1 MKKCVMEAAK
11 VASDQAKAAAVVSQ
25 LHMRSEEAEAACLVT
40 RRLEELQEKHALVQ
54 VMLGKEQP
62 SSAVGDAISGM
73 LGARMYA
80 SMVKR
85 GIVISELAT
94 SKNGHM
100 QLKEFTATVKGF
112 VPTATKEDIGM
123 LFDELDKDGGG
134 DLDAKELV
142 ALMYVIQKHA
152 TEAAASESSLVAA
165 INAAA
170 EAACAAQAVVT
181 TGIQEDL
188 NAEKAE
194 AQAAVDE
201 AAAHEVKAKEAIAK
215 AMAIKAAKAAIR
227 SA

>member
-1 MKKCVMEAAK
+1 M
-11 VASDQAKAAAVVSQ
+11 
-25 LHMRSEEAEAACLVT
+25 
-40 RRLEELQEKHALVQ
+40 
-54 VMLGKEQP
+54 
-62 SSAVGDAISGM
+62 
-73 LGARMYA
+73 
-80 SMVKR
+80 
-85 GIVISELAT
+85 
-94 SKNGHM
+94 
-100 QLKEFTATVKGF
+100 
-112 VPTATKEDIGM
+112 
-123 LFDELDKDGGG
+123 
-134 DLDAKELV
+134 
-142 ALMYVIQKHA
+142 
-152 TEAAASESSLVAA
+152 AA